1 MGVNLY
7 QIENY
12 QQLTLDMFGGISPVK
27 TEPQVLR
34 AISELISAQ
43 LLTQQLVQQLAQAQ
57 LGRAAAGQ
65 AFISQA
71 QRPSEGRAFDDTA
84 EPVRLLS
91 QRIEEL
97 EKRLE
102 EAVPKAK
109 AQTAAR

>member
-1 MGVNLY
+1 MGSNIF
-7 QIENY
+7 QFENFQ
-12 QQLTLDMFGGISPVK
+12 QQLTLEAFGGISPIK

-43 LLTQQLVQQLAQAQ
+43 LFTQQLVQQLASVQ
-57 LGRAAAGQ
+57 LGRTGAQ
-65 AFISQA
+65 AFIGQG
-71 QRPSEGRAFDDTA
+71 QRVNEARAFDEAA

-102 EAVPKAK
+102 EAVPKK
-109 AQTAAR
+109 TTASR